1 VRLRALASVLAVAA
15 LVAAGV
21 TFSGAAFTAAG
32 ANPGNNFATAA
43 VFPTVSLTDPGTPLR
58 GTVTL
63 DATATGTIVSVTI
76 QRSPAGAATW
86 TNICTDA
93 TSPYSCS
100 FDTTGVGDGL
110 YDLRATADHG
120 SGTVVSSV
128 VSDIRLDNTAPSVTM
143 TDPGTPLSG
152 TITLGATASDTG
164 GSGVASVTIQRSP
177 AGAGTWTDVCTDSS
191 SPYSCSFD
199 TTTVGDALYDF
210 RAFGSDVAGNSS
222 ANSTVTNRRIDNV
235 APTSSLTDPG
245 SPLRGTVTLT
255 ATAADGGGIANVKI
269 QRSPAG
275 LGTWTDICTDTTSPY
290 SCSFDT
296 TGVGDGLYDLQAV
309 ATDNASRSTNSTVVA
324 NRRVDNTAPSVTL
337 TDPGTPL
344 SGSISLAATATD
356 TGGSGVA
363 NVVIQRSP
371 AGGGTWTDICTDS
384 TFPYSCPFD
393 TTTAGDSLYDF
404 RAVGTDVAGNSANS
418 TVTNRRI
425 DNVVPTVSLTDPGA
439 NIRGTISLDATA
451 SDGGGILDVKIQRS
465 PAGLNVWTDICTDT
479 TSPYSCATDTSAWGG
494 DGLYDLRAIA
504 TDNASR
510 TNTSTVTNRRV
521 DNTLPTVSVTD
532 PGANLRGTITLQATA
547 SDTGSGVSS
556 VTIQRSPALLNTWTD
571 ICTDTTS
578 PYSCTGVDTTTWGG
592 DGLYDLRAVTI
603 DVAGN
608 PNTSSTVANRRV
620 DNTAPTA
627 GLTDPGSPLR
637 GSTVTLTATGTDTGG
652 SGVANV
658 TIQRSP
664 TGGGT
669 WTDVCTDTTSPYSCL
684 WNTTLVSDG
693 GYDLRAVTTDNAGNS
708 TNSTVVSNRVVDNTA
723 PTATDVQ
730 TANGAATAGKAEQGD
745 TITFTFSEQIAPAS
759 VLTGWNGTATNVTV
773 RMVGSATNTT
783 LTVWDAANTTQLP
796 FTSSSITLNGA
807 YIQSGKTVNFS
818 TSSMVQIGSTI
829 TITLGTPD
837 GAAPW
842 RNTVAAA
849 GQVSWPTSSTMT
861 DVAGN
866 ALTAGTV
873 SESQPPNDAEF

>member
-1 VRLRALASVLAVAA
+1 VRLRALASFLAIAA

-32 ANPGNNFATAA
+32 ANPGNDFSTAA
-43 VFPTVSLTDPGTPLR
+43 VFPSVTLTDPGTTLR

-63 DATATGTIVSVTI
+63 DAATTGTIVSVTI
-76 QRSPAGAATW
+76 QRSPAGAGTW
-86 TNICTDA
+86 TNICTDNS
-93 TSPYSCS
+93 SPYSCS
-100 FDTTGVGDGL
+100 FDTSVPGDGL
-110 YDLRATADHG
+110 YDLRATADTG
-120 SGTVVSSV
+120 SKTLTSPV
-128 VSDIRLDNTAPSVTM
+128 IANRRLDNTAPSVNM
-143 TDPGTPLSG
+143 ADPGTPLSG
-152 TITLGATASDTG
+152 TVSLGATATDTS
-164 GSGVASVTIQRSP
+164 GSGVSSVTIQRSP

-210 RAFGSDVAGNSS
+210 RAVGTDVAGNS
-222 ANSTVTNRRIDNV
+222 ANSTSSNRRIDNV

-245 SPLRGTVTLT
+245 TPLTGTVTLN
-255 ATAADGGGIANVKI
+255 ASASDGGGIANVKI
-269 QRSPAG
+269 QRSPVGA
-275 LGTWTDICTDTTSPY
+275 GTWTDICTDTTSPY

-296 TGVGDGLYDLQAV
+296 TGVADGLYDLRAV
-309 ATDNASRSTNSTVVA
+309 STDNASRSTNSTVVT
-324 NRRVDNTAPSVTL
+324 NRRVDNTAPTVSM

-344 SGSISLAATATD
+344 SGTVTLGATASD
-356 TGGSGVA
+356 TGSGVA
-363 NVVIQRSP
+363 SVTIQRSP
-371 AGGGTWTDICTDS
+371 AGAGTWTDICTDAS
-384 TFPYSCPFD
+384 SPYSCSFD
-393 TTTAGDSLYDF
+393 TTTLGDALYDF
-404 RAVGTDVAGNSANS
+404 RAIATDNASLTANS
-418 TVTNRRI
+418 TVANRRI
-425 DNVVPTVSLTDPGA
+425 DNVDPTVSLTDPGA

-451 SDGGGILDVKIQRS
+451 SDGGGIANVKIQRS
-465 PAGLNVWTDICTDT
+465 PAGAGTWTDICTDT
-479 TSPYSCATDTSAWGG
+479 TSPYSCSTDTSTWGG

-510 TNTSTVTNRRV
+510 TTTSTVVTNRRV
-521 DNTLPTVSVTD
+521 DNTLPTVAVTD
-532 PGANLRGTITLQATA
+532 PGAYLRGTVTLQATA

-556 VTIQRSPALLNTWTD
+556 VTIQRSPAGAGTWTD
-571 ICTDTTS
+571 VCTDTTS

-637 GSTVTLTATGTDTGG
+637 GTTVTLNATGTDSG
-652 SGVANV
+652 SGVLNV
-658 TIQRSP
+658 TIQRAP
-664 TGGGT
+664 TGGST
-669 WTDVCTDTTSPYSCL
+669 WTDICTDNSSPYACV
-684 WNTTLVSDG
+684 WNTTLVTDG

-708 TNSTVVSNRVVDNTA
+708 INSTVVSNRVVDNTA
-723 PTATDVQ
+723 PTGTNIQ
-730 TANGAATAGKAEQGD
+730 TANGGATAGKAEQSD

-759 VLTGWNGTATNVTV
+759 VFTGWDGTATNVTV

-796 FTSSSITLNGA
+796 FTSSSVTLNGT

-818 TSSMVQIGSTI
+818 TSSMVQSGSTI
-829 TITLGTPD
+829 TITLGTPS
-837 GAAPW
+837 GAAAF
-842 RNTVAAA
+842 RQTVVIA
-849 GQVSWPTSSTMT
+849 GQMSWPTSSTMT
-861 DVAGN
+861 DIAGN

-873 SESQPPNDAEF
+873 SESQPPNDVEF